1 MRHLLQTAALGTILI
16 LGVGAGPDSPAATEP
31 SDATRASSQRPETTI
46 QKEIQIAEAQRAQ
59 AEDRVQGLRA
69 AIRQQAGLV
78 DVTPEAI
85 RQMIQKLQQQREQLA
100 LDAAGARGRKQGLEE
115 AINKISRQVE
125 KRVESDAVVEQLQKV
140 AAVRE
145 RQWERVKALNAQ
157 GVASAEDMGAAEVA
171 MAEAQAQVATAR
183 QHAVGSGGANEALD
197 GWNREMTNVSV
208 EAAER
213 EQRQNYIDSELQKF
227 AQIVDKL
234 DELDRANDQAR
245 SADVALEKIRLD
257 AQMLRAK
264 YGPGWGGS
272 SR

>member
-1 MRHLLQTAALGTILI
+1 MRHLLQTAALGTILVSGI
-16 LGVGAGPDSPAATEP
+16 GAGPTSPAATEP
-31 SDATRASSQRPETTI
+31 SDATRASSQRSDTLS
-46 QKEIQIAEAQRAQ
+46 QKEIEIAEKQRAQ
-59 AEDRVQGLRA
+59 AEDRVQELRA
-69 AIRQQAGLV
+69 AIRQETGLV
-78 DVTPEAI
+78 DVTPDAI

-100 LDAAGARGRKQGLEE
+100 LDAAGARGRKLGLEA
-115 AINKISRQVE
+115 AIARTSQQVE

-145 RQWERVKALNAQ
+145 RQWERVKALH
-157 GVASAEDMGAAEVA
+157 AEGTISSDAIAAAEVA

-183 QHAVGSGGANEALD
+183 QHAVGSGGANDALD

-234 DELDRANDQAR
+234 DELDLAHDQAR

-257 AQMLRAK
+257 AQLLRAK

-272 SR
+272 AR

>member
-1 MRHLLQTAALGTILI
+1 
-16 LGVGAGPDSPAATEP
+16 
-31 SDATRASSQRPETTI
+31 
-46 QKEIQIAEAQRAQ
+46 
-59 AEDRVQGLRA
+59 
-69 AIRQQAGLV
+69 
-78 DVTPEAI
+78 
-85 RQMIQKLQQQREQLA
+85 
-100 LDAAGARGRKQGLEE
+100 
-115 AINKISRQVE
+115 
-125 KRVESDAVVEQLQKV
+125 VVEQLQKV

-157 GVASAEDMGAAEVA
+157 GALPAENLAAAEVA

-183 QHAVGSGGANEALD
+183 QHAVGSGGANDALD

-234 DELDRANDQAR
+234 DELDLAHDQAR

-257 AQMLRAK
+257 AQLLRAK

-272 SR
+272 AR